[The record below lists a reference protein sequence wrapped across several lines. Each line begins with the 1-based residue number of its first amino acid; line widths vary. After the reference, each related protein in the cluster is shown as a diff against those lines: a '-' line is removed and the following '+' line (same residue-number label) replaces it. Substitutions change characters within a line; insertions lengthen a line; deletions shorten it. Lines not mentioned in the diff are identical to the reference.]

1 MDRTLLK
8 NKFAE
13 QGIRTKEVRGDY
25 DLNPTME
32 RNKQSL
38 TPAAVLVPLVLRQG
52 NMTVMLTRR
61 TNTLAHHPGQVSF
74 PGGHIDPKDISATDA
89 ALRETEEEVG
99 IERKHVEVIGELDTY
114 MTRTGFSVTPIVGI
128 VTPPFEV
135 IPDPIEVAEIFE
147 VPISFFMDKDNHKK
161 HSRKFE
167 GIDRQFY
174 AMPYN
179 KYFIWGATAGML
191 INLYD
196 VLKSIRA

>member
-1 MDRTLLK
+1 
-8 NKFAE
+8 
-13 QGIRTKEVRGDY
+13 
-25 DLNPTME
+25 
-32 RNKQSL
+32 
-38 TPAAVLVPLVLRQG
+38 
-52 NMTVMLTRR
+52 
-61 TNTLAHHPGQVSF
+61 
-74 PGGHIDPKDISATDA
+74 
-89 ALRETEEEVG
+89 
-99 IERKHVEVIGELDTY
+99 
-114 MTRTGFSVTPIVGI
+114 
-128 VTPPFEV
+128 V